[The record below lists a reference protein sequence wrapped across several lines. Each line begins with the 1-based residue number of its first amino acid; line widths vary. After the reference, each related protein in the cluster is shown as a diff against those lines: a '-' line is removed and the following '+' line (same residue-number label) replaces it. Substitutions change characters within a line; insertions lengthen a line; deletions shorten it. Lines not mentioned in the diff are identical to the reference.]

1 MREIKSATALLNVSD
16 DKRETFD
23 MILELADEIAID
35 IEEYAREIDEFGAKL
50 ENGKVVLHERAHHF
64 IEKVRETGLYALP
77 IPEKYDGAEL
87 PFALAFTIFERLAR
101 ADAGL
106 SLNIGL
112 SQFLVDAIVSYG
124 TDEAKELLLTE
135 FAQGKRNPAVCL
147 SEPTSGS
154 DLGSVRSKI
163 ELDGDRL
170 VVNGQ
175 KIWMSNAGI
184 GDTILFLGRTGSLQ
198 GTKGLTACIIDL
210 KNSEG
215 GAVVERLE
223 DKLGLHSNP
232 TGVINLE
239 NVEVPRENLLG
250 EIGGGY
256 PIILRCLT
264 SSRIGIASQAIGIA
278 EAAYRK
284 TLEYVKQREQ
294 FNQKLAYISAIQQIL
309 ADMKIGLIVGR
320 ASYIHAASL
329 QDLGKPFSTEGAS
342 AKVYCS
348 EVANKICF
356 DAIQLHGGYGYV
368 RDYDVERY
376 YRDVRVTTI
385 YEGANQIQRM
395 IIATNEIKG
404 RHI

>member
-1 MREIKSATALLNVSD
+1 
-16 DKRETFD
+16 
-23 MILELADEIAID
+23 MISC
-35 IEEYAREIDEFGAKL
+35 FSWSSPW
-50 ENGKVVLHERAHHF
+50 N
-64 IEKVRETGLYALP
+64 
-77 IPEKYDGAEL
+77 
-87 PFALAFTIFERLAR
+87 
-101 ADAGL
+101 
-106 SLNIGL
+106 
-112 SQFLVDAIVSYG
+112 
-124 TDEAKELLLTE
+124 
-135 FAQGKRNPAVCL
+135 
-147 SEPTSGS
+147 
-154 DLGSVRSKI
+154 
-163 ELDGDRL
+163 
-170 VVNGQ
+170 
-175 KIWMSNAGI
+175 
-184 GDTILFLGRTGSLQ
+184 
-198 GTKGLTACIIDL
+198 IIDL
-210 KNSEG
+210 KNSDG
-215 GAVVERLE
+215 KAVVERLE

-232 TGVINLE
+232 TGVISLE
-239 NVEVPRENLLG
+239 DVEVPRENLLG

-294 FNQKLAYISAIQQIL
+294 FIQKLAYFSAIQQIL
-309 ADMKIGLIVGR
+309 ADMKIGLVVGR
-320 ASYIHAASL
+320 AAYVHAASL

-348 EVANKICF
+348 EIANKICF

-404 RHI
+404 RNI